1 MAPQCDAVMQVTEY
15 LARMPELAIDI
26 ATDAKAL

>member
-1 MAPQCDAVMQVTEY
+1 VTTECDAVMQITED
-15 LARMPELAIDI
+15 LARMTELAIDI